1 MVVYSIVFTI
11 KKPNPQSIVKPKNKR
26 NFAVLPFSKFNIDK
40 AIVNEL
46 PISMNVF
53 NKANPLLSSP
63 AECENNSK
71 LEFLSTINAP
81 KKPTNLSVN
90 SDLLYEAKALKL
102 NLSATFEAALLNEL
116 KAARRDKWIAE
127 NKQAIDTCNKLANEH
142 RLFADKHRE
151 F

>member
-1 MVVYSIVFTI
+1 MRIICAHIQYSGDAAMRQTY
-11 KKPNPQSIVKPKNKR
+11 N
-26 NFAVLPFSKFNIDK
+26 
-40 AIVNEL
+40 
-46 PISMNVF
+46 
-53 NKANPLLSSP
+53 
-63 AECENNSK
+63 
-71 LEFLSTINAP
+71 INAP

-127 NKQAIDTCNKLANEH
+127 NKQAIETCNKLANEH

>member
-1 MVVYSIVFTI
+1 MRIACAHIQYSGDAAMRQIY
-11 KKPNPQSIVKPKNKR
+11 N
-26 NFAVLPFSKFNIDK
+26 
-40 AIVNEL
+40 
-46 PISMNVF
+46 
-53 NKANPLLSSP
+53 
-63 AECENNSK
+63 
-71 LEFLSTINAP
+71 INAP